1 VKTKSIT
8 VLLAAVMLTSMAL
21 LSPAN
26 AAAFPD
32 LPPGQVY
39 LTLSAGPTKW
49 PASADLSG
57 VPAGYDVAN
66 SPPSYVAWC
75 TEFDAWIEA
84 GPSYPVTL
92 LSSLGI
98 SSTWNKVNYL
108 LNNIIGDKDL
118 DVQVALWLLLGYT
131 QTEIDERY
139 SGEYTGDA
147 LDMFDDANDNGDC
160 FSPSCGEIVAVICE
174 TEGDTQDLIIELTI
188 PCREPGYTPGFWK
201 HNIGICIG
209 EKNGKHSCFADGT
222 RLDCTMLNGYLAYIN
237 ANYPAPYDEY
247 DLADAY
253 ADLNAKGPGSES
265 IRMDMANAFNDAA
278 GYGPYED

>member
-98 SSTWNKVNYL
+98 SSDWNKVNYL
-108 LNNIIGDKDL
+108 LNNIIGGKDL
-118 DVQVALWLLLGYT
+118 DVQVALWLLLGYS
-131 QTEIDERY
+131 QEDIDERY

-147 LDMFDDANDNGDC
+147 LDMFDDADENGGG
-160 FSPSCGEIVAVICE
+160 FTPSCGEIVAVICE

-188 PCREPGYTPGFWK
+188 PCLEGLSPGFWK
-201 HNIGICIG
+201 HNVRVALEYPG
-209 EKNGKHSCFADGT
+209 EYSVPHCGEPRIDYPTILGYAEAATGETGEDALWAA
-222 RLDCTMLNGYLAYIN
+222 LDALT
-237 ANYPAPYDEY
+237 
-247 DLADAY
+247 
-253 ADLNAKGPGSES
+253 AKGPGSAM
-265 IRMDMANAFNDAA
+265 IRLDMCNEFNAAA
-278 GYGPYED
+278 GYTPYED